1 MKKLLSIFL
10 VYFASLVCFATDTM
24 HTTTYKKALQTGDI
38 VFWKDTEKPNR
49 AGHVAVI
56 STLDEDAH
64 IPRIMH
70 ATDHP
75 EYNAFV
81 ETHMLPSAKLLKN
94 NKYYWAIRIKDQKI
108 RQAFVENLDCFKQK
122 KIPFNA
128 ASEELMNKWDDSMS
142 LYSTGFKF
150 KLQNQLFAAMP
161 PDNAVIPNDGY
172 MCSEVIIVAL
182 QEAWKD
188 NAKKLPESL
197 QLSPLL
203 CPPSTF
209 MFAIEND
216 HNNFET
222 IGRLHVPAYDDSAIA
237 VNSEENK

>member
-1 MKKLLSIFL
+1 MKNLLFIFL
-10 VYFASLVCFATDTM
+10 VYFVSLACVAINET
-24 HTTTYKKALQTGDI
+24 HTTTSKALQTGDI

-56 STLDEDAH
+56 SVVDESARTL
-64 IPRIMH
+64 RILH
-70 ATDHP
+70 STDHP
-75 EYNAFV
+75 KYNAFV

-94 NKYYWAIRIKDQKI
+94 NKYYWVIRIKDQKI
-108 RQAFVENLDCFKQK
+108 RQSFVAHLYSFKKK

-142 LYSTGFKF
+142 LYSTEFKF
-150 KLQNQLFAAMP
+150 KLQNQLFVEIP
-161 PDNAVIPNDGY
+161 PDNAVIPNHGY

-182 QEAWKD
+182 QNAWKS
-188 NAKKLPESL
+188 NATKLPESL
-197 QLSPLL
+197 QISPLL

-216 HNNFET
+216 SNNFEL
-222 IGRLHVPAYDDSAIA
+222 IGKLQIPAYDDSAIA
-237 VNSEENK
+237 VNSEEIQ